1 MQNTKPWEELSDREL
16 YEKCRLYGGNA
27 RAWSKKFAALLPEVE
42 RRRLYAKYGF
52 YSIFEFAA
60 KLAGMRRETV
70 LEILRVAE
78 KLQDKPLLLAQL
90 PEQGW
95 SKMKVIVNIAT
106 PENEKNL
113 AEKVKEMSKAT
124 LETFVNE
131 LKKQNHELVQNRP
144 GAENKISQN
153 GQQSDFE
160 QSAQYVEHPRISVR
174 MPLKPQT
181 ELRLRQLQRKLS
193 RAAKAPV
200 DFNEVIETL
209 LDAYEKSRP
218 RPNKGSRTTIV
229 TSREPEPMPEL
240 PTTVPR
246 YTDIAVQKKQ
256 VKREL
261 PIVSSRYIPVKV
273 RKIVDAEHGG
283 RCAYPDCKKLPE
295 IYHHTRR
302 FALFPNHD
310 PGFLVPLC
318 KTHERLAHNGLIENE
333 EQSPERWQVKM
344 EADKTSPKYWI
355 DRKVNGWR
363 ATSVPIPPPQYS
375 TISPAQKFL

>member
-1 MQNTKPWEELSDREL
+1 MQTAATLAKTACEKLSDREL

-42 RRRLYAKYGF
+42 GRKLYAKYGF
-52 YSIFEFAA
+52 YSVFEFAA
-60 KLAGMRRETV
+60 KLAGMGRETV

-78 KLQDKPLLLAQL
+78 KLQGKPLLLAQL

-144 GAENKISQN
+144 GAENKIIQN

-160 QSAQYVEHPRISVR
+160 QSAEHMEPPRISVR
-174 MPLKPQT
+174 MPLKPKT
-181 ELRLRQLQRKLS
+181 ELRLRQLQKKLS
-193 RAAKAPV
+193 REQKAPV
-200 DFNEVIETL
+200 DFNTIIEIL
-209 LDAYEKSRP
+209 LDVYEKSP
-218 RPNKGSRTTIV
+218 PNSGARARSRAAA
-229 TSREPEPMPEL
+229 SREPEPTPKL
-240 PTTVPR
+240 
-246 YTDIAVQKKQ
+246 DFAAQKEQ

-261 PIVSSRYIPVKV
+261 PKISSRYIPAKVK
-273 RKIVDAEHGG
+273 KLATAEHGG
-283 RCAYPDCKKLPE
+283 RCAYPGCLKLPE

-310 PGFLVPLC
+310 PDFLAPLC
-318 KTHERLAHNGLIENE
+318 KCHERLAHHGLIENE
-333 EQSPERWQVKM
+333 EQPPEQWQVKM

-355 DRKVNGWR
+355 DRKVNAWR
-363 ATSVPIPPPQYS
+363 T
-375 TISPAQKFL
+375 AQ